1 MIAQRCGAQEEE
13 AATMRYP
20 VTLTKDDND
29 TILVTFPDVPDAV
42 TYGDTRDD
50 ALNRAADA
58 LLTVFDAY
66 MKDRRE
72 IPAPSERRG
81 ESVELPALESSKI
94 ELYRAMRADNVG
106 KAELARRL
114 DWHLP
119 QVDRVL
125 NVHHGSQ
132 IDQLE
137 AAFSALGKK
146 LVVTV
151 IDSEGGSVRR
161 RDLPVA
167 SARRH
172 RPVHGAVI
180 TNALRQ
186 RASVRRASTSTRAIA
201 RAVKRA
207 AKKR

>member
-1 MIAQRCGAQEEE
+1 
-13 AATMRYP
+13 MRYP
-20 VTLTKDDND
+20 VTLTRDDND
-29 TILVTFPDVPDAV
+29 TFLVTFPDVPDAV
-42 TYGDTRDD
+42 TYGDTKED
-50 ALNRAADA
+50 ALSRATDA
-58 LLTVFDAY
+58 LLTIFDAY
-66 MKDRRE
+66 IKDRRE

-81 ESVELPALESSKI
+81 ESIELPALESSKI
-94 ELYRAMRADNVG
+94 ELYRAMRAGNVG

-151 IDSEGGSVRR
+151 IDSKGGRVRR
-161 RDLPVA
+161 GHLATA
-167 SARRH
+167 SARGH
-172 RPVHGAVI
+172 RRVHGAI
-180 TNALRQ
+180 LTDALRQ
-186 RASVRRASTSTRAIA
+186 RALTRSASTSTQASSRT
-201 RAVKRA
+201 VKRT

>member
-1 MIAQRCGAQEEE
+1 MIAQRCWGEGGGGGDV
-13 AATMRYP
+13 RYP

-42 TYGDTRDD
+42 TYGDTKED
-50 ALNRAADA
+50 ALSRAADA

-66 MKDRRE
+66 IRDRRE
-72 IPAPSERRG
+72 IPAPSEHRG
-81 ESVELPALESSKI
+81 ESIELPALESSKI
-94 ELYRAMRADNVG
+94 ELYRAMRAGNVG

-151 IDSEGGSVRR
+151 IDSEGVNVRR
-161 RDLPVA
+161 GHLPVK
-167 SARRH
+167 SARGH
-172 RPVHGAVI
+172 RPVHGAII
-180 TNALRQ
+180 TDALRQ
-186 RASVRRASTSTRAIA
+186 RAATRSASTSTRASS
-201 RAVKRA
+201 RTVKRA